1 MKILFITHYSE
12 LYGANKSLL
21 QLILELRKNH
31 GINPIVLL
39 PREGTICS
47 LLEKERIP
55 FYISHFYWWVN
66 NNNKGFFQIVLNIRK
81 QIRNQLR
88 VKQIYNLFSAE
99 NIDLVYSNSVTI
111 NIGVFV
117 SRKLHC
123 PHIWHIR
130 ETMQAYNFR
139 YSLGNWFAKKHF
151 QKAANRYILISD
163 YLLRKYSNCLPN
175 NKVIRIYNGISTPE
189 LHRKE
194 NQFDGVLDLC
204 IVGVISE
211 QKNQLDIL
219 KAIKILVE
227 EYGITNIHLHII
239 GTAAGVCLENIQ
251 DFIAVNN
258 LIKYISFHGHQN
270 NVNELLTKMNLG
282 IMCSRDEAFG
292 RVTIEY
298 MLHLLP
304 VIASNSGA
312 NPELIEPGK
321 NGELYELYNAQDL
334 ANKIMSFVQNPEL
347 LQEYGRY
354 AQEFATDHFSS
365 EQNSRSIY
373 KTIQEILELN
383 PIKSD

>member
-1 MKILFITHYSE
+1 M
-12 LYGANKSLL
+12 YGANKSLL
-21 QLILELRKNH
+21 QLIIELRRDF
-31 GINPIVLL
+31 GIKPIVLL
-39 PREGTICS
+39 PRAGEICKEFEN
-47 LLEKERIP
+47 EKIEFQI
-55 FYISHFYWWVN
+55 IHFYWWVN
-66 NNNKGFFQIVLNIRK
+66 NNKGIFQKGLNIRK
-81 QIRNQLR
+81 QIRNQFR
-88 VKQIYNLFSAE
+88 VKQICKLFSVE

-111 NIGVFV
+111 NMGVFI

-123 PHIWHIR
+123 PHLWHIR
-130 ETMQAYNFR
+130 ETMEAYNFR
-139 YSLGNWFAKKHF
+139 YSLGKRFAKKHF
-151 QKAANRYILISD
+151 QMAANQYILISD
-163 YLLRKYSNCLPN
+163 FLIRSYSSYLPA
-175 NKVIRIYNGISTPE
+175 NKITRIYNGINRIE

-194 NQFDGVLDLC
+194 NQFDGVLNLC

-219 KAIKILVE
+219 KAIKILVDE
-227 EYGITNIHLHII
+227 HGITNIHLHII
-239 GTAAGVCLENIQ
+239 GTATGSYLENIQ

-298 MLHLLP
+298 MVHLLP
-304 VIASNSGA
+304 VIAANSGA

-334 ANKIMSFVQNPEL
+334 ANKIMSFVQNPDL

-354 AQEFATDHFSS
+354 AQELAVENFSS
-365 EQNSRSIY
+365 EQNSKSIY

>member
-1 MKILFITHYSE
+1 MP
-12 LYGANKSLL
+12 ANK
-21 QLILELRKNH
+21 I
-31 GINPIVLL
+31 
-39 PREGTICS
+39 T
-47 LLEKERIP
+47 
-55 FYISHFYWWVN
+55 
-66 NNNKGFFQIVLNIRK
+66 
-81 QIRNQLR
+81 
-88 VKQIYNLFSAE
+88 
-99 NIDLVYSNSVTI
+99 
-111 NIGVFV
+111 
-117 SRKLHC
+117 
-123 PHIWHIR
+123 
-130 ETMQAYNFR
+130 
-139 YSLGNWFAKKHF
+139 
-151 QKAANRYILISD
+151 
-163 YLLRKYSNCLPN
+163 
-175 NKVIRIYNGISTPE
+175 RIYNGINRIE

-227 EYGITNIHLHII
+227 EHGITNIHLHII
-239 GTAAGVCLENIQ
+239 GTATGSYLENIQ
-251 DFIAVNN
+251 DFIVVNN

-298 MLHLLP
+298 MVHLLP
-304 VIASNSGA
+304 VIAANSGA